1 MVSPKAK
8 KDKIDGKKMFICD
21 RHQKINLERERE
33 RLCCCKNKRERK
45 REREGVYVAERTRER
60 EGYRDWQKV
69 SLRELARK

>member
-33 RLCCCKNKRERK
+33 IMLLQEQERG
-45 REREGVYVAERTRER
+45 RGSETG
-60 EGYRDWQKV
+60 
-69 SLRELARK
+69 RKYL